1 MTERDVI
8 VLTAL
13 VWLMLEASV
22 NAAAVLVVVAA
33 GVVVVVVVGVVVV
46 VVVVVVSAANAK
58 LIRLK
63 TRANTSARL
72 RVLFRV
78 FIL

>member
-1 MTERDVI
+1 MTPRDVM
-8 VLTAL
+8 VLTAF
-13 VWLMLEASV
+13 VCVMLLASV
-22 NAAAVLVVVAA
+22 KALAVVVAVA
-33 GVVVVVVVGVVVV
+33 VGVVVV
-46 VVVVVVSAANAK
+46 VAVVVVVSAANAK

>member
-1 MTERDVI
+1 MTFSATM
-8 VLTAL
+8 VLTAS
-13 VWLMLEASV
+13 VCLMLAWSE
-22 NAAAVLVVVAA
+22 NAAVPAAVVVA
-33 GVVVVVVVGVVVV
+33 VVVVA